1 MRRIFKLRV
10 AATTVLLLV
19 LLGCATTAVES
30 RATGAG
36 SRELRLLM
44 TQQQLLLQSAFSS
57 CDENDLKHDA
67 MGLLTAHFD
76 VELGAVAP
84 GDAEHV
90 GFQHLVSSI
99 YLLPC
104 LLCVVYV
111 YS

>member
-1 MRRIFKLRV
+1 MRRIFKLSAV
-10 AATTVLLLV
+10 VLLLA

-30 RATGAG
+30 RATGAS

-44 TQQQLLLQSAFSS
+44 TQQQLLQSALSS

-99 YLLPC
+99 HSLPC
-104 LLCVVYV
+104 LLCVVYA